1 LQAILEK
8 PPEEFQA
15 WEVVLKRRQR
25 NQMRKTVLFVFYLF
39 SCQLLLAQNTLYV
52 SSSSGLNLREGAGT
66 RYKVVANMPNGS
78 RLEVI
83 ETQRDW
89 VKVSYKGQQGYISK
103 EYVTENK
110 PAANASSKRS
120 SGNSGAS
127 AARNTSSGSMMKA
140 SSANN
145 ARNWGLG
152 LRLGDPSGLTIKK
165 YLSGGRAV
173 EFNIGTTSYWGY
185 DHRDH
190 FYQEDKYADYEY
202 ISYRRAGAA
211 ALQVHYLFQND
222 IRDVANLQWYWGF
235 GGQIR
240 TKSYNYN
247 YRYRNYYGP
256 GQGDYVWIYASD
268 KVTDFDLA
276 ADILIGLEYHIPG
289 APLSVF
295 ADANLMLE
303 LLDDPL
309 ALYAQAGIGVRYN
322 FK

>member
-1 LQAILEK
+1 MK
-8 PPEEFQA
+8 
-15 WEVVLKRRQR
+15 
-25 NQMRKTVLFVFYLF
+25 KTVLFAFYLF
-39 SCQLLLAQNTLYV
+39 SSQLLLAQNTLYV

-66 RYKVVANMPNGS
+66 GYKIVANMPNGS

-83 ETQRDW
+83 ETEGDW
-89 VKVSYKGQQGYISK
+89 VKVNDKGQQGYVLKKYITK
-103 EYVTENK
+103 NK
-110 PAANASSKRS
+110 QAGNASSKRS
-120 SGNSGAS
+120 SDNSGAS
-127 AARNTSSGSMMKA
+127 AKHTSSGSRAKA
-140 SSANN
+140 SSASN
-145 ARNWGLG
+145 AGNWGLG
-152 LRLGDPSGLTIKK
+152 LRLGDPSGLTLKK
-165 YLSGGRAV
+165 YLPGGRAV

-185 DHRDH
+185 DYRDH
-190 FYQEDKYADYEY
+190 FYEEDKYANYEY
-202 ISYRRAGAA
+202 ISYRRTGAA

-240 TKSYNYN
+240 TKSCNYK

-276 ADILIGLEYHIPG
+276 ADILIGLEYHIPK

-295 ADANLMLE
+295 TDANIMLE

-309 ALYAQAGIGVRYN
+309 ALYAQAAIGIRYN